1 MGLILK
7 KYHITINIDR
17 RFFIAAAGITATGIL
32 VSAALLYLLIARDP
46 LDLLKI
52 RVRLEKQPIKTRMG
66 GTFPVTAQID
76 QHFSIPVKDNLSVHF
91 PFKEQIS
98 VPIKKTL
105 NVPVEL
111 NTTIPIAMTVPF
123 NSDIPVDTKIYLDT
137 EISASV
143 LGIPFKVPIKGY
155 VPVHTT
161 IPVSQLIE
169 IKQDFHLRF
178 RSPVK
183 VDINDTFW
191 IPVDTIIST
200 DIPLETE
207 LDLPFK
213 QVISA
218 NVSLTG
224 PGEGNEIPNLYILN
238 NSLELE
244 LEEIRIDR
252 KGSNAGL
259 KTVK

>member
-1 MGLILK
+1 MK
-7 KYHITINIDR
+7 EYHITINIGR

-32 VSAALLYLLIARDP
+32 ISVALLYLLIARDP

-52 RVRLEKQPIKTRMG
+52 RVRLEKQPIKTQMG
-66 GTFPVTAQID
+66 GTFPVTAEID

-91 PFKEQIS
+91 PFKEQVS

-111 NTTIPIAMTVPF
+111 NTIIPISMTVPF
-123 NSDIPVDTKIYLDT
+123 NSDIPVDTRIYLDT
-137 EISASV
+137 EVSTSV

-161 IPVSQLIE
+161 IPVSQVVE
-169 IKQDFHLRF
+169 IKQDFHLKL

-191 IPVDTIIST
+191 IPVDTIISA

-207 LDLPFK
+207 IDFPFK
-213 QVISA
+213 QIISA
-218 NVSLTG
+218 NVTLTG

-244 LEEIRIDR
+244 LEGIRVDR
-252 KGSNAGL
+252 KGSTAGL
-259 KTVK
+259 NTVK